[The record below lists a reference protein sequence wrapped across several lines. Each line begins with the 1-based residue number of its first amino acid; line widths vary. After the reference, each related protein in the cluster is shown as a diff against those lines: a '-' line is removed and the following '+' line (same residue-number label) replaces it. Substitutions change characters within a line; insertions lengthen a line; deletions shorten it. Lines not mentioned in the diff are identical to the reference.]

1 MREHVVSED
10 TRLGLLG
17 VKARVIIEEQIFA
30 RCTPEAAKCLRNEW
44 ARNRVKFK
52 AKNKA
57 GVI

>member
-10 TRLGLLG
+10 TRLRGLG

-52 AKNKA
+52 AKK
-57 GVI
+57 